1 VPYRRPWCKFH
12 VMVDD
17 DPRTGGVQ
25 NLLSIPASIWRG
37 IIPQDGT
44 TYHHAALIGLLTIV
58 VLVVWKLLM
67 PKKLK
72 FIPAPLAAVVIAVLV
87 ARLLSLDILFIEPKS
102 LIEGIR
108 VPSLETWEKVQANG
122 MGIVELLLAGLSFGL
137 VASAETLLAV
147 TATDRMHQGPRAK
160 YDREL
165 FAQGVGNLLCGF
177 ATALPMTGVIVR
189 STANIDA
196 GARTRLSAILHGV
209 WILLFVSI
217 LPHWLEAVPKACLGA
232 ILVYTGYKLVNP
244 RSAMSLWAY
253 GKGEFFIYLTTLV
266 MIVVTDLLTGVL
278 VGIGLSALKL
288 LYTFSHLR
296 IDVRHDRTNNR
307 CNLKLVGAVTF
318 LRLPKLADAIEH
330 LPPNC
335 ELNVDVS
342 RVDYIDHA
350 CLDLLMNWQQQHEDQ
365 GGKLIIDWG
374 QLHAKFFNGPGR
386 SVTQNGPISP
396 QDVKK
401 LKALQH

>member
-1 VPYRRPWCKFH
+1 
-12 VMVDD
+12 
-17 DPRTGGVQ
+17 
-25 NLLSIPASIWRG
+25 
-37 IIPQDGT
+37 
-44 TYHHAALIGLLTIV
+44 
-58 VLVVWKLLM
+58 
-67 PKKLK
+67 
-72 FIPAPLAAVVIAVLV
+72 
-87 ARLLSLDILFIEPKS
+87 
-102 LIEGIR
+102 
-108 VPSLETWEKVQANG
+108 
-122 MGIVELLLAGLSFGL
+122 

-189 STANIDA
+189 SSANIEA

-209 WILLFVSI
+209 WILLFVSL
-217 LPHWLEAVPKACLGA
+217 LPHWLEAVPESCLGA

-244 RSAMSLWAY
+244 RAAMSLWAY
-253 GKGEFFIYLTTLV
+253 GKSEFFIYLTTLI

-296 IDVRHDRTNNR
+296 IDIRHDRTNNR
-307 CNLKLVGAVTF
+307 CNMKLAGAVTF
-318 LRLPKLADAIEH
+318 LRLPKLADAIEN

-365 GGKLIIDWG
+365 GGKLVIDWG

-386 SVTQNGPISP
+386 SLTQSGPVSP
-396 QDVKK
+396 QDVEK